1 MTLEAIGWLCCR
13 LRPVVALSS
22 IWVGWAAF
30 PGHNAPRIL
39 QTYEQSRLCRPELC
53 PRYPVYIPPTRS
65 PPKTQV
71 KPRSRYSWPLRDLTP
86 ARPKF
91 TTHGTMPAE
100 PTFQYRYSSGTGFSS
115 STCSPSS
122 LKHYAPPSAV
132 TLTFHFLRSAGSGAH
147 RGDPGS
153 GTGNGWENRGKT
165 ISPRMPGEPLL
176 FC

>member
-1 MTLEAIGWLCCR
+1 
-13 LRPVVALSS
+13 
-22 IWVGWAAF
+22 
-30 PGHNAPRIL
+30 
-39 QTYEQSRLCRPELC
+39 
-53 PRYPVYIPPTRS
+53 
-65 PPKTQV
+65 
-71 KPRSRYSWPLRDLTP
+71 
-86 ARPKF
+86 
-91 TTHGTMPAE
+91 MPAE

-176 FC
+176 FCWGARLVNIQKGLPPLRSRWPITGQSCGKSRGWTASRGFLGRSSVRECGNLVVARLLVSSFSCASLFVAFAWVVAGFLRF